1 MCAKAGW
8 RGPRSPDFMLPTTM
22 SKPPHLSSSR
32 GKRNASDVA
41 LERAALALQMGRPD
55 EAERLSGGVLKANR
69 SNGAA
74 AVMLGQ
80 ALLMQNRPA
89 EAIAPLDRAARRG
102 DDPKI
107 ETLLAAALGTAGR
120 RDEALD
126 QLRRTIARRPPF
138 PPAFLEY
145 ADQLAKAGRLDE
157 AIAVVESGLQLTP
170 DVVELWIVLGRL
182 YLGRNDRVRAR
193 DMLLRALA
201 AAPERRDVQAVLAR
215 VMVFD
220 GEYAA
225 AADIYRHALALQP
238 DDAMTRV
245 DLGICQLELAERS
258 AGEASLR
265 TATRG
270 RPEMLGRA
278 MHSLASA
285 SRGRFFFRPSAAVK
299 FLGG

>member
-1 MCAKAGW
+1 
-8 RGPRSPDFMLPTTM
+8 M
-22 SKPPHLSSSR
+22 SKLPHLSPA
-32 GKRNASDVA
+32 KRNAADAA
-41 LERAALALQMGRPD
+41 LERATLALQMGGPG
-55 EAERLSGGVLKANR
+55 EAERLAEGVLRANR
-69 SNGAA
+69 SNSAA
-74 AVMLGQ
+74 AVILGQ
-80 ALLMQNRPA
+80 ALLMQNRPT
-89 EAIAPLDRAARRG
+89 EAITPLERAARRS

-107 ETLLAAALGTAGR
+107 ETLLAAALAAAGR

-126 QLRRTIARRPPF
+126 QLRQTTVRRPPF
-138 PPAFLEY
+138 PPAFREY

-157 AIAVVESGLQLTP
+157 AIAVAETGLQLTP
-170 DVVELWIVLGRL
+170 DVIELQVDLGRL
-182 YLGRNDRVRAR
+182 YLACNDRARAR
-193 DMLLRALA
+193 SMLSQALV
-201 AAPERRDVQAVLAR
+201 AAPGRRDIQAVLAR

-245 DLGICQLELAERS
+245 DLGMCQLELADRS

-265 TATRG
+265 AATRG

-278 MHSLASA
+278 MHSLAAA
-285 SRGRFFFRPSAAVK
+285 SHGRFFFRPSAAVK